1 MDDEYANEITKLA
14 VARACLALGFK
25 QCERS
30 ALDSMA
36 DILQNYMRMLGA
48 NAQEQTE
55 ISGRVHAGIQ
65 DLIPVLES
73 TVSYRDV
80 ILAWSSPQIISSF
93 GFNFFNRDQ
102 NTPIGKSFGHLH
114 LRM

>member
-1 MDDEYANEITKLA
+1 MIQQDKMDDEYANEITKLA

-25 QCERS
+25 QCEKS

-73 TVSYRDV
+73 TVSYSYRHKLRCRIV
-80 ILAWSSPQIISSF
+80 KCASF
-93 GFNFFNRDQ
+93 H
-102 NTPIGKSFGHLH
+102 S
-114 LRM
+114 